1 MLTMET
7 TFYEQFKSLRELC
20 QWLRKQNSSN
30 LQDKINAGEL
40 DLRKLPVFGGKP
52 PTDIDYI
59 SYDVN
64 SILIEYQTCDQ
75 QIHYGIVRR

>member
-1 MLTMET
+1 MKT
-7 TFYEQFKSLRELC
+7 TFYGQFKSLQELC
-20 QWLRKQNSSN
+20 QWLRKQDSSK
-30 LQDKINAGEL
+30 LQDKINSGDL
-40 DLRKLPVFGGKP
+40 DLRQLPVFGGIP

-59 SYDVN
+59 SYDKN